1 MKGLIPELKPV
12 STANTGSGDSVT
24 VNAEISEIKSAP
36 SSATPTIKRELI
48 VFRSNSQNDK
58 EGVDKIEPPAKMART
73 LGRRTSANANNSA
86 PVKITPSPARHPPS
100 RIVHLRNLVRPFTL
114 NQLKE
119 LLSKTGTLIEG
130 GFWIDKIKSKCYV
143 TYETE
148 EQAVNTRQ
156 ALHGTQWP
164 SSNPKILSVDF
175 ATQDELD
182 FHRNLAESEVKP
194 PQADAKVVAEAQ
206 NRIKAVP
213 APRSRKLDDEKVV
226 VEKPRRDSQRGP
238 ERENREKEQAD
249 DKDKRDDRNRNR
261 QLQELHNNEKERM
274 RDRRDRDDHRDKG
287 KDKGRQPPIREWDRE
302 KIGERSPGERERARA
317 AHNRNRSRSRS
328 RGPRGHPENKDRND
342 RRREEE
348 APAKLLDDLFRK
360 TKATPCIYWLPLTL
374 EQIQMKEEQRKQRQV
389 EREKRRQQTVQ
400 SVDNVKSNLRS
411 RSRDREES
419 RNFRKSKSP
428 AKSRNRRR

>member
-1 MKGLIPELKPV
+1 MKPL
-12 STANTGSGDSVT
+12 STANTGSGDG
-24 VNAEISEIKSAP
+24 VNVHAEISDTKSAP
-36 SSATPTIKRELI
+36 TSAAATTKREVI

-58 EGVDKIEPPAKMART
+58 DNSEKIEPPLKVPRN
-73 LGRRTSANANNSA
+73 LGRRTSTNTNDSV
-86 PVKITPSPARHPPS
+86 PIKVTPSPARHPPS
-100 RIVHLRNLVRPFTL
+100 RIIHVRNLVRPFTL

-119 LLSKTGTLIEG
+119 LLSKTGALIEG

-182 FHRNLAESEVKP
+182 FHRNLAESEAKAP
-194 PQADAKVVAEAQ
+194 PQIEAKVPEAP
-206 NRIKAVP
+206 NRIKVAA
-213 APRSRKLDDEKVV
+213 APRSRKLEDEKP
-226 VEKPRRDSQRGP
+226 VEKSRRDLQRDS
-238 ERENREKEQAD
+238 ERENKEKEQAD
-249 DKDKRDDRNRNR
+249 EKDKRDDRSRNR
-261 QLQELHNNEKERM
+261 QLQEINVIDRERT
-274 RDRRDRDDHRDKG
+274 RDRRDRDDHRDRI

-317 AHNRNRSRSRS
+317 AHNRNKSRSRSRS
-328 RGPRGHPENKDRND
+328 RGARNHPERDRND

-374 EQIQMKEEQRKQRQV
+374 EQIQMKDEQRKQRQV
-389 EREKRRQQTVQ
+389 EREKRRQQNQV
-400 SVDNVKSNLRS
+400 VENVKSNQRS

-419 RNFRKSKSP
+419 RNYRKSKSP
-428 AKSRNRRR
+428 AKPRSRRR